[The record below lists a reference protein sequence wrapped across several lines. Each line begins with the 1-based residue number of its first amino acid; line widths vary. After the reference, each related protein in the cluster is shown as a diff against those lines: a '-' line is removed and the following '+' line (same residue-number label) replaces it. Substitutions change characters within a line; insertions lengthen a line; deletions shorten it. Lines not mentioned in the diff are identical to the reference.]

1 MKPRDIKIIQ
11 SVLEVIKEP
20 IKVTEIYHKAK
31 ELFEKGEITNMFDCG
46 GETPHQSVSSYIY
59 TALNKGEELPFLKA
73 QEKPVLIAL
82 KDAPKEPV
90 LSAEKISTPSVKIA
104 HERDLH
110 PFLTYMAI
118 NNENL
123 KCYTKTIFHEES
135 SKSIKGMDRWL
146 YPDMV
151 GVRFLHAEW
160 SNENLIAFSKKFD
173 TLPVKLVSFELKKE
187 ISVHNCREC
196 YFQAISN
203 SSWANEGYLVG
214 HHVDTHN
221 LKLMDLLKRLH
232 ASFGIGVIDLRTNED
247 KSAILLNA
255 KYKEKIDYTMAQEL
269 SDKNKKFSG
278 FLKSVVDYDPDFPNR
293 YKDEFDEVKKK
304 EELYPITHNFL
315 FKNALSGFVRAFQKP
330 QIKR

>member
-1 MKPRDIKIIQ
+1 MKPQDIEIVQ
-11 SVLEVIKEP
+11 SVLEITGP
-20 IKVTEIYHKAK
+20 IKVTEVYDKAK
-31 ELFEKGEITNMFDCG
+31 ELFEKGEITKMFDYG
-46 GETPHQSVSSYIY
+46 GNTPHQSVSSSIY
-59 TALNKGEELPFLKA
+59 TALNKGEELPFLKV
-73 QEKPVLIAL
+73 QEKPALIAL
-82 KDAPKEPV
+82 KGAAKEPV
-90 LSAEKISTPSVKIA
+90 LSTPSVKIA

-110 PFLTYMAI
+110 PFLTTYMAI

-135 SKSIKGMDRWL
+135 SKSPKGMDRWL

-151 GVRFLHAEW
+151 GVRFLHAEL

-214 HHVDTHN
+214 RHIDTHN
-221 LKLMDLLKRLH
+221 PQLMDLLKRLH

-255 KYKEKIDYTMAQEL
+255 KYKEKIDYTVALEL
-269 SDKNKKFSG
+269 SDKNPKFSG
-278 FLKSVVDYDPDFPNR
+278 FLKSVVDYDPAHSYR

-304 EELYPITHNFL
+304 EELYPNPS
-315 FKNALSGFVRAFQKP
+315 LSF
-330 QIKR
+330 

>member
-1 MKPRDIKIIQ
+1 MKPQDVEIVQ
-11 SVLEVIKEP
+11 SVLEIIKEP
-20 IKVTEIYHKAK
+20 IKVTEIYDKAQ
-31 ELFEKGEITNMFDCG
+31 ELFEKGEIENMFDYWG
-46 GETPHQSVSSYIY
+46 NTPDQSVSAAIY
-59 TALNKGEELPFLKA
+59 TALNKGEELPFFKA
-73 QEKPVLIAL
+73 QENPVLIAL
-82 KDAPKEPV
+82 KSAAKELNTQKP
-90 LSAEKISTPSVKIA
+90 STPIAKIA

-135 SKSIKGMDRWL
+135 SKSPKGMDRWL

-203 SSWANEGYLVG
+203 SSNEGYLVG
-214 HHVDTHN
+214 RHIDTHN
-221 LKLMDLLKRLH
+221 PQLMDLLKRLH
-232 ASFGIGVIDLRTNED
+232 ASFGIGVIDLRTDED

-255 KYKEKIDYTMAQEL
+255 KYKEKIDYTVASEL
-269 SDKNKKFSG
+269 SAKNEKFSG
-278 FLKSVVDYDPDFPNR
+278 FLKSVVDYDPAHSYR
-293 YKDEFDEVKKK
+293 YKDEFDEIKKK
-304 EELYPITHNFL
+304 EELYPNSS
-315 FKNALSGFVRAFQKP
+315 LSF
-330 QIKR
+330 

>member
-1 MKPRDIKIIQ
+1 MKPQDIEIVQ
-11 SVLEVIKEP
+11 SILEITGP
-20 IKVTEIYHKAK
+20 IKPTEVYDKAK
-31 ELFEKGEITNMFDCG
+31 ELFEKGEIAKMFDCG
-46 GETPHQSVSSYIY
+46 GNTPDRSVSASIY

-73 QEKPVLIAL
+73 QEKPALIAL
-82 KDAPKEPV
+82 KSAMNEPV
-90 LSAEKISTPSVKIA
+90 LNTEKPSAPSVKIVHNKIA

-110 PFLTYMAI
+110 SFLNYMAFH
-118 NNENL
+118 NENL

-135 SKSIKGMDRWL
+135 VKSPKGMDRWL

-151 GVRFLHAEW
+151 GVRFLHAEL
-160 SNENLIAFSKKFD
+160 SNGNLIAFSKKFD

-214 HHVDTHN
+214 RHIDTHN
-221 LKLMDLLKRLH
+221 PQLMDLLKRLH
-232 ASFGIGVIDLRTNED
+232 ASFGIGVIDLRTDEV

-255 KYKEKIDYTMAQEL
+255 KYKEKIDYTVASEL
-269 SDKNKKFSG
+269 SEKNKKFSG
-278 FLKSVVDYDPDFPNR
+278 FLKSVVDYDPNHQHR

-304 EELYPITHNFL
+304 EELYPNPS
-315 FKNALSGFVRAFQKP
+315 LSF
-330 QIKR
+330 

>member
-1 MKPRDIKIIQ
+1 MKPRDIEIIQ
-11 SVLEVIKEP
+11 SVLEAIKEP

-31 ELFEKGEITNMFDCG
+31 ELFEEGKIENMFDCG

-59 TALNKGEELPFLKA
+59 TALSKGEELPFFKA
-73 QEKPVLIAL
+73 REKPTLIAL
-82 KDAPKEPV
+82 KGATNE
-90 LSAEKISTPSVKIA
+90 LGLNAEKPSAPGVKIA

-151 GVRFLHAEW
+151 GVRFLHAEL

-187 ISVHNCREC
+187 ISVNNCREC

-203 SSWANEGYLVG
+203 SSNEGYLVG
-214 HHVDTHN
+214 RHIDTHN
-221 LKLMDLLKRLH
+221 PQLMDLLKRLH
-232 ASFGIGVIDLRTNED
+232 ASFGIGVIDLRTDED

-255 KYKEKIDYTMAQEL
+255 KYKEKIDYTVASEL
-269 SDKNKKFSG
+269 SAKNEKFSG
-278 FLKSVVDYDPDFPNR
+278 FLKSVVDYDPNHQHR

-304 EELYPITHNFL
+304 EELYPN
-315 FKNALSGFVRAFQKP
+315 P
-330 QIKR
+330 

>member
-1 MKPRDIKIIQ
+1 MKPQDVEIVQ
-11 SVLEVIKEP
+11 SVLEITGP
-20 IKVTEIYHKAK
+20 INPTEVYDKAK
-31 ELFEKGEITNMFDCG
+31 ELFEKGEITNMFDYG
-46 GETPHQSVSSYIY
+46 GNTPDRSVSASIY

-82 KDAPKEPV
+82 KSAAKE
-90 LSAEKISTPSVKIA
+90 LGLNMEKPSVPSAKIA
-104 HERDLH
+104 HNKIMHERDLH

-118 NNENL
+118 HNENL

-135 SKSIKGMDRWL
+135 VKSPKGTDRWL

-151 GVRFLHAEW
+151 GVRFLHAEL

-187 ISVHNCREC
+187 ISVNNCREC

-214 HHVDTHN
+214 RHIDTHN
-221 LKLMDLLKRLH
+221 PQLMDLLKRLH
-232 ASFGIGVIDLRTNED
+232 ASFGIGVIDLRTDED

-255 KYKEKIDYTMAQEL
+255 KYKEKIDYTVALEL
-269 SDKNKKFSG
+269 SDKNPKFSG

-304 EELYPITHNFL
+304 EELYPN
-315 FKNALSGFVRAFQKP
+315 S
-330 QIKR
+330 

>member
-1 MKPRDIKIIQ
+1 MKPRDIEIVQ
-11 SVLEVIKEP
+11 SVLEITGP
-20 IKVTEIYHKAK
+20 IKVTLVYDKAK
-31 ELFEKGEITNMFDCG
+31 ELFSEGKIENMFDCG
-46 GETPHQSVSSYIY
+46 GETPHQSVSAYIY
-59 TALNKGEELPFLKA
+59 TALSKGEELPFLKA

-82 KDAPKEPV
+82 KSAAKELDLNAQKPSAPN
-90 LSAEKISTPSVKIA
+90 AKIVHNKIM

-151 GVRFLHAEW
+151 GVRFLHAEL

-187 ISVHNCREC
+187 ISVNNCREC

-203 SSWANEGYLVG
+203 SSNEGYLVG
-214 HHVDTHN
+214 HHIDTHN
-221 LKLMDLLKRLH
+221 PELMDLLKRLH

-278 FLKSVVDYDPDFPNR
+278 FLKSVVDYDPNHQHR

-304 EELYPITHNFL
+304 EELYPNPS
-315 FKNALSGFVRAFQKP
+315 LSF
-330 QIKR
+330 

>member
-1 MKPRDIKIIQ
+1 MKPQDIEIVQ
-11 SVLEVIKEP
+11 SVLEITGP
-20 IKVTEIYHKAK
+20 IKVTEVYDKAQ
-31 ELFEKGEITNMFDCG
+31 ELFEKGEIENMFDYG
-46 GETPHQSVSSYIY
+46 GNTPDQSVSASIY
-59 TALNKGEELPFLKA
+59 TALNKGEELPFLKVR
-73 QEKPVLIAL
+73 EKPVLIAL

-90 LSAEKISTPSVKIA
+90 LNAQKSSAPGVKIA

-118 NNENL
+118 HNENL

-135 SKSIKGMDRWL
+135 VKSPKGMDRWL

-151 GVRFLHAEW
+151 GVRFLHAEL
-160 SNENLIAFSKKFD
+160 SNENSIAFSKKFD

-187 ISVHNCREC
+187 ISVNNCREC

-214 HHVDTHN
+214 CHIDTHN
-221 LKLMDLLKRLH
+221 PQLMDLLKRLH

-269 SDKNKKFSG
+269 SDKNPKFSG
-278 FLKSVVDYDPDFPNR
+278 FLKSVVDYDPAHSYR
-293 YKDEFDEVKKK
+293 YKDEFDEIKKK
-304 EELYPITHNFL
+304 EELYPNPS
-315 FKNALSGFVRAFQKP
+315 LSF
-330 QIKR
+330 

>member
-1 MKPRDIKIIQ
+1 MKPRDIEIVQ
-11 SVLEVIKEP
+11 SVLEAIKEP

-59 TALNKGEELPFLKA
+59 TALSKGEELPFFKV
-73 QEKPVLIAL
+73 QEKPTLIAL
-82 KDAPKEPV
+82 KDAAKEPV
-90 LSAEKISTPSVKIA
+90 LNTEKPSAPSVKIV

-135 SKSIKGMDRWL
+135 SKSPKGMDRWL

-203 SSWANEGYLVG
+203 SSNEGYLVG
-214 HHVDTHN
+214 CHIDTHN
-221 LKLMDLLKRLH
+221 PQLMDLLKRLH
-232 ASFGIGVIDLRTNED
+232 ASFGIGVIDLRTDEN

-255 KYKEKIDYTMAQEL
+255 KYKEKIDYTVASEL
-269 SDKNKKFSG
+269 SAKNEKFSG
-278 FLKSVVDYDPDFPNR
+278 FLKSVVDYEPDFPNR

-304 EELYPITHNFL
+304 EELYPN
-315 FKNALSGFVRAFQKP
+315 S
-330 QIKR
+330 

>member
-1 MKPRDIKIIQ
+1 MKPQDIEIIQ
-11 SVLEVIKEP
+11 SVLEITGP
-20 IKVTEIYHKAK
+20 ISPTKVYDKAK
-31 ELFEKGEITNMFDCG
+31 ELFEKGEITNMFDYG
-46 GETPHQSVSSYIY
+46 GNTPHQSVSASIY
-59 TALNKGEELPFLKA
+59 TALNKGEELPFLKT
-73 QEKPVLIAL
+73 QEKPTLIAL
-82 KDAPKEPV
+82 KGAANELGLNAQKPN
-90 LSAEKISTPSVKIA
+90 AKIVHNKIA

-118 NNENL
+118 HSENL

-135 SKSIKGMDRWL
+135 VKSPKGMDRWL

-151 GVRFLHAEW
+151 GVRFLHAEL

-187 ISVHNCREC
+187 ISVNNCREC

-214 HHVDTHN
+214 RHIDTHN
-221 LKLMDLLKRLH
+221 PQLMDLLKRLH
-232 ASFGIGVIDLRTNED
+232 ASFGIGVIDLRTDED

-255 KYKEKIDYTMAQEL
+255 KYKEKIDYTVALEL
-269 SDKNKKFSG
+269 SDKNEKFSG

-304 EELYPITHNFL
+304 EELYPNPS
-315 FKNALSGFVRAFQKP
+315 LSF
-330 QIKR
+330 

>member
-1 MKPRDIKIIQ
+1 MKPQDIEIVQ
-11 SVLEVIKEP
+11 SVLEITGP
-20 IKVTEIYHKAK
+20 IKPTEVYDKAK
-31 ELFEKGEITNMFDCG
+31 ELFEKGEITNMFDYG
-46 GETPHQSVSSYIY
+46 GNTPHQSVSAYIY
-59 TALNKGEELPFLKA
+59 TALRKGEELPFKKV
-73 QEKPVLIAL
+73 QENPILIAL
-82 KDAPKEPV
+82 KDAMNKPV
-90 LSAEKISTPSVKIA
+90 LNIEKPGVSSVKIA
-104 HERDLH
+104 HNKIMHERDLH

-151 GVRFLHAEW
+151 GVRFLHAEL

-203 SSWANEGYLVG
+203 SSNEGYLVG
-214 HHVDTHN
+214 RHIDTHN
-221 LKLMDLLKRLH
+221 PQLMDLLKRLH
-232 ASFGIGVIDLRTNED
+232 ASFGIGVIDLRTDED

-255 KYKEKIDYTMAQEL
+255 KYKEKIDYTVASEL
-269 SDKNKKFSG
+269 SAKNQKFSG
-278 FLKSVVDYDPDFPNR
+278 FLKSVVDYDPAHSYR
-293 YKDEFDEVKKK
+293 YKDEFDEIKKK
-304 EELYPITHNFL
+304 EELYPNPS
-315 FKNALSGFVRAFQKP
+315 LSF
-330 QIKR
+330 

>member
-1 MKPRDIKIIQ
+1 MKPQDIEIVQ
-11 SVLEVIKEP
+11 SVLEAIKEP
-20 IKVTEIYHKAK
+20 IKVTEIYDKAK
-31 ELFEKGEITNMFDCG
+31 ELFEKGEITNMFDYG
-46 GETPHQSVSSYIY
+46 GNTPHQSVSSYIY
-59 TALNKGEELPFLKA
+59 TALSKGEELPFLKV
-73 QEKPVLIAL
+73 QEKPALIAL
-82 KDAPKEPV
+82 KDAAKEPV
-90 LSAEKISTPSVKIA
+90 LNTQKPSAPSAKIA

-118 NNENL
+118 HNENL

-135 SKSIKGMDRWL
+135 VKSPKGTDRWL

-173 TLPVKLVSFELKKE
+173 TLPVKLMSFELKKE

-203 SSWANEGYLVG
+203 SSNEGYLVG
-214 HHVDTHN
+214 RHIDTHN
-221 LKLMDLLKRLH
+221 PQLMDLLKRLH

-255 KYKEKIDYTMAQEL
+255 KYKEKIDYTMASEL
-269 SDKNKKFSG
+269 SAKNEKFNG
-278 FLKSVVDYDPDFPNR
+278 FLKSVVDYDPNHQHR

-304 EELYPITHNFL
+304 EELYPN
-315 FKNALSGFVRAFQKP
+315 S
-330 QIKR
+330 

>member
-1 MKPRDIKIIQ
+1 MKPRDIEIVQ
-11 SVLEVIKEP
+11 SVLEITGP
-20 IKVTEIYHKAK
+20 IKVTLVYDKAK
-31 ELFEKGEITNMFDCG
+31 ELFEKGEIEKMFDCG
-46 GETPHQSVSSYIY
+46 GKTPHQSVSAFIY
-59 TALNKGEELPFLKA
+59 TALNKGEELPFLKV
-73 QEKPVLIAL
+73 QEKPALIAL
-82 KDAPKEPV
+82 KGAAKEPV
-90 LSAEKISTPSVKIA
+90 LNIEKPSTPSVKIVHNKIM

-110 PFLTYMAI
+110 PFLTYMAFY
-118 NNENL
+118 NENL

-203 SSWANEGYLVG
+203 SSNEGYLVG
-214 HHVDTHN
+214 CNINTHN
-221 LKLMDLLKRLH
+221 PQLMDLLKRLH
-232 ASFGIGVIDLRTNED
+232 ASFGIGVIDLRTDED
-247 KSAILLNA
+247 KSTILLNA
-255 KYKEKIDYTMAQEL
+255 KYKEKIDYTVASEL
-269 SDKNKKFSG
+269 SEKNEKFSG
-278 FLKSVVDYDPDFPNR
+278 FLKSVVDYDPNHQHR

-304 EELYPITHNFL
+304 EELYPNSL
-315 FKNALSGFVRAFQKP
+315 LSF
-330 QIKR
+330 

>member
-1 MKPRDIKIIQ
+1 MKPQDIEIVQ
-11 SVLEVIKEP
+11 SVLEITGP
-20 IKVTEIYHKAK
+20 ISPTEVYDKAK
-31 ELFEKGEITNMFDCG
+31 ELFEKGEIANMFDCG
-46 GETPHQSVSSYIY
+46 GNTPDQSVSAAIY
-59 TALNKGEELPFLKA
+59 TALNKGEELPFKKA
-73 QEKPVLIAL
+73 REKPALITL
-82 KDAPKEPV
+82 KSAAKELNTQKPSAPN
-90 LSAEKISTPSVKIA
+90 AKIVHNKIA

-135 SKSIKGMDRWL
+135 SKSPKGMDRWL

-151 GVRFLHAEW
+151 GVRFLYAEL

-187 ISVHNCREC
+187 ISVHDCREC

-203 SSWANEGYLVG
+203 SSNEGYLVG
-214 HHVDTHN
+214 CNINTQDTE
-221 LKLMDLLKRLH
+221 LMDLLKRLH

-255 KYKEKIDYTMAQEL
+255 KYKEKIDYTVALDL

-278 FLKSVVDYDPDFPNR
+278 FLKSVVDYDPAHSYR

-304 EELYPITHNFL
+304 EELYPNSS
-315 FKNALSGFVRAFQKP
+315 LSF
-330 QIKR
+330 

>member
-1 MKPRDIKIIQ
+1 MKPRDIGIIQ
-11 SVLEVIKEP
+11 SVLEITGP

-31 ELFEKGEITNMFDCG
+31 ELFEKGEIENMFDYG
-46 GETPHQSVSSYIY
+46 GNTPDQSVSASIY

-73 QEKPVLIAL
+73 QEKPALIAL
-82 KDAPKEPV
+82 KGAVKEPV
-90 LSAEKISTPSVKIA
+90 LNAQKPSVPSVKIA

-110 PFLTYMAI
+110 PFLTYMAFC
-118 NNENL
+118 NENL

-151 GVRFLHAEW
+151 GVRFLHAEL

-173 TLPVKLVSFELKKE
+173 TLPVKLVSFELKRE

-214 HHVDTHN
+214 HHINTHDS
-221 LKLMDLLKRLH
+221 KLMDLLKRLH
-232 ASFGIGVIDLRTNED
+232 ASFGIGVIDLRTDED

-255 KYKEKIDYTMAQEL
+255 KYKEKIDYTVALEL
-269 SDKNKKFSG
+269 SEKNEKFSG
-278 FLKSVVDYDPDFPNR
+278 FLKSVVDYEPNYQHR
-293 YKDEFDEVKKK
+293 YKDEFEEIKKK
-304 EELYPITHNFL
+304 EELYPN
-315 FKNALSGFVRAFQKP
+315 S
-330 QIKR
+330 

>member
-1 MKPRDIKIIQ
+1 MKPRDIGIIQ

-31 ELFEKGEITNMFDCG
+31 ELFEKGEIESMFDYG
-46 GETPHQSVSSYIY
+46 GNTPDRSVSASIY

-82 KDAPKEPV
+82 KSAAKEPV
-90 LSAEKISTPSVKIA
+90 LIVQKSSAPCVKIT

-110 PFLTYMAI
+110 PFLTYMAFG
-118 NNENL
+118 NENL

-151 GVRFLHAEW
+151 GVRFLHAEL

-187 ISVHNCREC
+187 ISMHNCREC

-214 HHVDTHN
+214 HHIATHN
-221 LKLMDLLKRLH
+221 PKLMDLLKRLH
-232 ASFGIGVIDLRTNED
+232 ASFGIGVIDLRTDED

-255 KYKEKIDYTMAQEL
+255 KYKEKIDYTVASEL
-269 SDKNKKFSG
+269 SEKNSKFRG
-278 FLKSVVDYDPDFPNR
+278 FLKSVVDYDPNHQHR

-304 EELYPITHNFL
+304 EELYPN
-315 FKNALSGFVRAFQKP
+315 S
-330 QIKR
+330 

>member
-1 MKPRDIKIIQ
+1 MKPQDIEIVQ
-11 SVLEVIKEP
+11 SVLEITGP
-20 IKVTEIYHKAK
+20 ISPTEVYDKAK
-31 ELFEKGEITNMFDCG
+31 ELFEKGEIENMFDYG
-46 GETPHQSVSSYIY
+46 GKTPHQSVSAFIY

-82 KDAPKEPV
+82 KSTMNEPV
-90 LSAEKISTPSVKIA
+90 LSAEKISAPNAKIM

-135 SKSIKGMDRWL
+135 LKSPKGMDRWL

-151 GVRFLHAEW
+151 GVRFLHAEL

-187 ISVHNCREC
+187 ISVNNCREC

-214 HHVDTHN
+214 RHIDTHN
-221 LKLMDLLKRLH
+221 PQLMDLLKRLH
-232 ASFGIGVIDLRTNED
+232 ASFGIGVIDLRTDED
-247 KSAILLNA
+247 KSTILLNA
-255 KYKEKIDYTMAQEL
+255 KYKEKIDYTVASEL
-269 SDKNKKFSG
+269 SAKNEKFSG
-278 FLKSVVDYDPDFPNR
+278 FLKSVVDYDPKTQHR

-304 EELYPITHNFL
+304 EKLYPNPS
-315 FKNALSGFVRAFQKP
+315 LSF
-330 QIKR
+330 

>member
-1 MKPRDIKIIQ
+1 MKPQDIKIVQ
-11 SVLEVIKEP
+11 SVLEAIKEP
-20 IKVTEIYHKAK
+20 IKVTEIYDKAK
-31 ELFEKGEITNMFDCG
+31 ELFSEGKIENMFDCG
-46 GETPHQSVSSYIY
+46 GNTPHQSVSAFIY
-59 TALNKGEELPFLKA
+59 TALNKGEELPFFKV
-73 QEKPVLIAL
+73 QEKPALIAL
-82 KDAPKEPV
+82 KGAAKELV
-90 LSAEKISTPSVKIA
+90 LNTEKPSAPSVKIA

-110 PFLTYMAI
+110 QFLTYMAI

-151 GVRFLHAEW
+151 GVRFLHAEL

-173 TLPVKLVSFELKKE
+173 TLPVKLVSFELKRE

-214 HHVDTHN
+214 RHIDTHN
-221 LKLMDLLKRLH
+221 PQLMDLLKRLH
-232 ASFGIGVIDLRTNED
+232 ASFGIGVIDLRTDED

-255 KYKEKIDYTMAQEL
+255 KYKEKIDYTVALEL
-269 SDKNKKFSG
+269 SEKNEEFSG
-278 FLKSVVDYDPDFPNR
+278 FLKSVVDYDPNNQHR
-293 YKDEFDEVKKK
+293 YKDEFDGIKKK
-304 EELYPITHNFL
+304 EELYPNPS
-315 FKNALSGFVRAFQKP
+315 LSF
-330 QIKR
+330 

>member
-1 MKPRDIKIIQ
+1 MKPQDIEIVQ
-11 SVLEVIKEP
+11 SVLEIIKEP
-20 IKVTEIYHKAK
+20 IKVTEIYDKAK

-59 TALNKGEELPFLKA
+59 TALNKGEELPFKKV
-73 QEKPVLIAL
+73 QEKPTLIAL
-82 KDAPKEPV
+82 KSTAKE
-90 LSAEKISTPSVKIA
+90 LGLNAEKISVPSAKIAHNKIA

-135 SKSIKGMDRWL
+135 SKSPKGMDRWL

-160 SNENLIAFSKKFD
+160 SNDNLIAFSKKFD
-173 TLPVKLVSFELKKE
+173 TLPIKLVSFELKKE
-187 ISVHNCREC
+187 ISVNNCREC

-214 HHVDTHN
+214 RHIDTHN
-221 LKLMDLLKRLH
+221 PQLMDLLKRLH
-232 ASFGIGVIDLRTNED
+232 ASFGIGVIDLRTDED

-255 KYKEKIDYTMAQEL
+255 KYKEKIDYTVALEL
-269 SDKNKKFSG
+269 SEKNEKFSG
-278 FLKSVVDYDPDFPNR
+278 FLKSVVDYDPNHQHR

-304 EELYPITHNFL
+304 EELYPNSL
-315 FKNALSGFVRAFQKP
+315 LSF
-330 QIKR
+330 

>member
-1 MKPRDIKIIQ
+1 MKPQDVEIVQ
-11 SVLEVIKEP
+11 SVLEITGP
-20 IKVTEIYHKAK
+20 ISPTEVYDKAK
-31 ELFEKGEITNMFDCG
+31 ELFEKGEITKMFDYG
-46 GETPHQSVSSYIY
+46 GNTPDQSVSAAIY
-59 TALNKGEELPFLKA
+59 TALNKGEELPFLKV

-82 KDAPKEPV
+82 KSAAKEPV
-90 LSAEKISTPSVKIA
+90 LNIEKISAPSAKIV

-135 SKSIKGMDRWL
+135 VKSPKGTDRWL

-214 HHVDTHN
+214 RHIDTHN
-221 LKLMDLLKRLH
+221 PQLMDLLKRLH
-232 ASFGIGVIDLRTNED
+232 ASFGIGVIDLRTDED

-269 SDKNKKFSG
+269 SDKNKKFSD

-293 YKDEFDEVKKK
+293 YKDEFDEIKMK
-304 EELYPITHNFL
+304 EELYPNPS
-315 FKNALSGFVRAFQKP
+315 LSF
-330 QIKR
+330 

>member
-1 MKPRDIKIIQ
+1 MKPRDIEIIQ
-11 SVLEVIKEP
+11 SVLEITGP
-20 IKVTEIYHKAK
+20 ISPTEVYDKAK
-31 ELFEKGEITNMFDCG
+31 ELFEKGEITNMFDYG
-46 GETPHQSVSSYIY
+46 GKTPHQSVSAFIY
-59 TALNKGEELPFLKA
+59 TALNKGEELPFFKV
-73 QEKPVLIAL
+73 QEKPALIAL
-82 KDAPKEPV
+82 KGAMNEPV
-90 LSAEKISTPSVKIA
+90 LNTEKISAPNAKIM

-118 NNENL
+118 HNENL

-135 SKSIKGMDRWL
+135 VKSPKGMDRWL

-151 GVRFLHAEW
+151 GVRFLHAEL

-187 ISVHNCREC
+187 ISVNNCREC

-203 SSWANEGYLVG
+203 SSNEGYLVG
-214 HHVDTHN
+214 RHIDTHN
-221 LKLMDLLKRLH
+221 PQLMDLLKRLH

-269 SDKNKKFSG
+269 SDKNPKFSG
-278 FLKSVVDYDPDFPNR
+278 FLKSVVDYDPAHSYR

-304 EELYPITHNFL
+304 EELYPNPS
-315 FKNALSGFVRAFQKP
+315 LSF
-330 QIKR
+330 

>member
-1 MKPRDIKIIQ
+1 MKPQDIEIVQ
-11 SVLEVIKEP
+11 SVLEAIKEP

-31 ELFEKGEITNMFDCG
+31 ELFEKGEITNMFDHVG
-46 GETPHQSVSSYIY
+46 KTPHQSVSSPIY
-59 TALNKGEELPFLKA
+59 TALNKGEELPFFKA
-73 QEKPVLIAL
+73 RENPVLIAL
-82 KDAPKEPV
+82 KDVPKELV
-90 LSAEKISTPSVKIA
+90 LNIQKSSVPGVKIA

-118 NNENL
+118 HNENL

-135 SKSIKGMDRWL
+135 LKSQKGMDRWL

-214 HHVDTHN
+214 RHIDMHN
-221 LKLMDLLKRLH
+221 PQLMDLLKRLH
-232 ASFGIGVIDLRTNED
+232 ASFGIGVIDLRTDED

-255 KYKEKIDYTMAQEL
+255 KYKEKIDYTVASEL
-269 SDKNKKFSG
+269 SGKNEKFSG
-278 FLKSVVDYDPDFPNR
+278 FLKSVVDYDPAHSYR

-304 EELYPITHNFL
+304 EELYPN
-315 FKNALSGFVRAFQKP
+315 S
-330 QIKR
+330 

>member
-1 MKPRDIKIIQ
+1 MKPQDIEIVQ
-11 SVLEVIKEP
+11 SVLEITGP
-20 IKVTEIYHKAK
+20 IKVTEIYDRAK
-31 ELFEKGEITNMFDCG
+31 ELFEKGEITNMFDYG
-46 GETPHQSVSSYIY
+46 GNTPHQSVNAFIY
-59 TALNKGEELPFLKA
+59 TALNKGEELPFLKV
-73 QEKPVLIAL
+73 QEKPALIAL
-82 KDAPKEPV
+82 KGAANEPV
-90 LSAEKISTPSVKIA
+90 LSTEKISAPSVSSVNMHNKIM

-110 PFLTYMAI
+110 PFLTYMAFH
-118 NNENL
+118 NENL

-135 SKSIKGMDRWL
+135 LKSPKGMDRWL

-151 GVRFLHAEW
+151 GVRFLHAEL

-187 ISVHNCREC
+187 ISVNNCREC

-214 HHVDTHN
+214 RHIDTHN
-221 LKLMDLLKRLH
+221 PQLMDLLKRLH
-232 ASFGIGVIDLRTNED
+232 ASFGIGVIDLRTDED

-269 SDKNKKFSG
+269 SDKNPKFSG

-293 YKDEFDEVKKK
+293 YKDEFDEIKKK
-304 EELYPITHNFL
+304 GELYPN
-315 FKNALSGFVRAFQKP
+315 S
-330 QIKR
+330 